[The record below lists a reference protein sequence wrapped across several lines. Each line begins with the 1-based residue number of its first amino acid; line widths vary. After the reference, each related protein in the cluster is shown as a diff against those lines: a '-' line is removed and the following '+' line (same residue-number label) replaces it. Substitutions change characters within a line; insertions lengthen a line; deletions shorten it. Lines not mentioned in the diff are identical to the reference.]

1 MQDFV
6 HVGSYFKRLFVCRG
20 ESIFLVL
27 ILLRAPRAHMHICIS
42 CTCTC
47 AYHAHS
53 QKWSELHRLARLQIY
68 PRSSGVPG
76 VRDQLGRTAGS
87 ISQKGLPTVSRWRHG
102 RQWSYSSITNQNSWN
117 RLRIVQTHRAMQS
130 DCLCSQH
137 THHSDK
143 YYLIFK
149 FDLILS
155 VYLFFI
161 NIDAIITKMKDEW
174 TVSHIF
180 AQIAK
185 WQLIYTVNPQNLG
198 VHHSR
203 NTNICDAFNDR
214 YTRLAFINCIF
225 LFRDR
230 FDSRKSIAPRCRRSI
245 IKNH

>member
-20 ESIFLVL
+20 ESIFWFWYCC
-27 ILLRAPRAHMHICIS
+27 AHMHICIS

-87 ISQKGLPTVSRWRHG
+87 ISQKGLPTVSSWRHG

-117 RLRIVQTHRAMQS
+117 RLRIVQTHRVMQW

-137 THHSDK
+137 CIIVTNIILFLNS
-143 YYLIFK
+143 LQFCPFISFLLT
-149 FDLILS
+149 LIL
-155 VYLFFI
+155 LLQKLKI
-161 NIDAIITKMKDEW
+161 W

-185 WQLIYTVNPQNLG
+185 
-198 VHHSR
+198 
-203 NTNICDAFNDR
+203 
-214 YTRLAFINCIF
+214 
-225 LFRDR
+225 
-230 FDSRKSIAPRCRRSI
+230 
-245 IKNH
+245 